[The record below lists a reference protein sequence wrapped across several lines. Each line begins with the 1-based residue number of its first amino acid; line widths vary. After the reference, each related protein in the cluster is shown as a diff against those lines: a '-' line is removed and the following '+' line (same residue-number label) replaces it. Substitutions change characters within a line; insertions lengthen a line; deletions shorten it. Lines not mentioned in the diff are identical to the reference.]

1 MQKPYLA
8 LYRKYRPK
16 LFSDVVGQDAITRTL
31 RNEISD
37 KHISHAYLFTGTR
50 GTGKTTCAKI
60 FAKAVNCLDPR
71 DGEPCGECEAC
82 RAIENGS
89 AVDVVEMDAAS
100 NNRIDDIRMLRDEV
114 AFTPVFC
121 KYRVYIIDEVHM
133 LSISA
138 FNGLLKTLEEPP
150 EHVVFI
156 LATTDVQKLPVTI
169 LSRCQRFDFRRISP
183 SVISARIEQVA
194 KAEGREIDPDAAFTL
209 AACADGAMR
218 DALSLLDR
226 CFVSEGRIT
235 AETAAACAGVFG
247 RKDLFDYSEAC
258 AAGDCAGAIAIIDR
272 LYESSGSADRLCAQL
287 LRHFRDLLMA
297 KSMAD
302 PSGVIVAGA
311 ADIDRLRSAAN
322 ATTADFIL
330 KAINRL
336 GETAGRIA
344 RSVNGRIEIEAAT
357 VALCLEAS
365 GAAFGGAAAPVPEP
379 RPAARPA
386 APKPAA
392 AQSAP
397 APKASGPIGT
407 EAPEDLPFADDEP
420 ADMSRYAPAVPEAQ
434 QTESLPFDGDDDEP
448 ADMSKYAPSAPEAQ
462 PTESLPFDGDDD
474 EPADMSKYAPAVS
487 EAQATESL
495 PFDGDDDEP
504 ADMSKYAPAA
514 PQGPLSSDL
523 PFGDDDDE
531 PAEDPSVLCSD
542 PSVGETPEE
551 PFTQWGRVI
560 LAAAKISPPIGSLL
574 AGSTAT
580 VRGDCITVALA
591 VGFMLHRFSD
601 TSNSSGYIGVLE
613 RAVTQVTGQKYRFK
627 FTALLGG

>member
-183 SVISARIEQVA
+183 SVISSRIEQVA

-258 AAGDCAGAIAIIDR
+258 AAGDCAGAVAVIDR

-365 GAAFGGAAAPVPEP
+365 GVVPEP

-397 APKASGPIGT
+397 APKAPGPIGT
-407 EAPEDLPFADDEP
+407 EAPEDLPFADDDEP
-420 ADMSRYAPAVPEAQ
+420 ADMSKYAPAVPEAQ
-434 QTESLPFDGDDDEP
+434 ATESLPFDGDDDEP
-448 ADMSKYAPSAPEAQ
+448 ADMSRYAPPAPQA
-462 PTESLPFDGDDD
+462 PPAGD
-474 EPADMSKYAPAVS
+474 
-487 EAQATESL
+487 L

-514 PQGPLSSDL
+514 PQAPLPSDL

-531 PAEDPSVLCSD
+531 PVDNSSVLNINS
-542 PSVGETPEE
+542 SVREAPEE

-591 VGFMLHRFSD
+591 VGFML
-601 TSNSSGYIGVLE
+601 
-613 RAVTQVTGQKYRFK
+613 
-627 FTALLGG
+627 

>member
-226 CFVSEGRIT
+226 
-235 AETAAACAGVFG
+235 
-247 RKDLFDYSEAC
+247 
-258 AAGDCAGAIAIIDR
+258 
-272 LYESSGSADRLCAQL
+272 
-287 LRHFRDLLMA
+287 
-297 KSMAD
+297 
-302 PSGVIVAGA
+302 
-311 ADIDRLRSAAN
+311 
-322 ATTADFIL
+322 
-330 KAINRL
+330 
-336 GETAGRIA
+336 
-344 RSVNGRIEIEAAT
+344 
-357 VALCLEAS
+357 
-365 GAAFGGAAAPVPEP
+365 
-379 RPAARPA
+379 
-386 APKPAA
+386 
-392 AQSAP
+392 
-397 APKASGPIGT
+397 
-407 EAPEDLPFADDEP
+407 
-420 ADMSRYAPAVPEAQ
+420 
-434 QTESLPFDGDDDEP
+434 
-448 ADMSKYAPSAPEAQ
+448 
-462 PTESLPFDGDDD
+462 
-474 EPADMSKYAPAVS
+474 
-487 EAQATESL
+487 
-495 PFDGDDDEP
+495 
-504 ADMSKYAPAA
+504 
-514 PQGPLSSDL
+514 
-523 PFGDDDDE
+523 
-531 PAEDPSVLCSD
+531 
-542 PSVGETPEE
+542 
-551 PFTQWGRVI
+551 
-560 LAAAKISPPIGSLL
+560 
-574 AGSTAT
+574 
-580 VRGDCITVALA
+580 
-591 VGFMLHRFSD
+591 
-601 TSNSSGYIGVLE
+601 
-613 RAVTQVTGQKYRFK
+613 
-627 FTALLGG
+627 